1 MPSRIEFLRAQAR
14 LQLEAPLPDN
24 ADLQLDLQER
34 AADYVRKA
42 KQRDPSEPNELV
54 MTVVDAVARF
64 YFGHI
69 IRQQQRR
76 AIKSD
81 LSGKP

>member
-1 MPSRIEFLRAQAR
+1 MPSRIESLRAQAR

-24 ADLQLDLQER
+24 ADLLDLQER

-54 MTVVDAVARF
+54 MTVVDAIARF

>member
-1 MPSRIEFLRAQAR
+1 MPSRIESLRAQGR

-24 ADLQLDLQER
+24 ADLLDLQER

-76 AIKSD
+76 AIKSE

>member
-1 MPSRIEFLRAQAR
+1 MPSRTESLRAQGR

-24 ADLQLDLQER
+24 ADLLDLQER

>member
-1 MPSRIEFLRAQAR
+1 MPSRIESLRAQAR
-14 LQLEAPLPDN
+14 LQLEAPFPDN
-24 ADLQLDLQER
+24 ADLLDLQER

-54 MTVVDAVARF
+54 MTVVDAIARF

>member
-1 MPSRIEFLRAQAR
+1 MPSRIESLRAHTR
-14 LQLEAPLPDN
+14 LQSEAPLSDS
-24 ADLQLDLQER
+24 ADLLDLQER
-34 AADYVRKA
+34 AADYVREA
-42 KQRDPSEPNELV
+42 KERDPSESNELA
-54 MTVVDAVARF
+54 MTVVDAIARF

-81 LSGKP
+81 LSVKP